1 MTMLNIN
8 YGKNQ
13 YMMDACEPLKEYAW
27 LVDAVRRHQSE
38 RIDLDAAVDAALDE
52 MPDEYVIKT
61 FLLENRAE
69 VKSMFLTEYN
79 EEKVMEKERQEGRRE
94 GHREGRREGQQEG
107 RQERSIEV
115 ASDMLKAGGMS
126 VSFIAQISRLS
137 EEAVRKLAS
146 TLGIA
151 IL

>member
-1 MTMLNIN
+1 
-8 YGKNQ
+8 
-13 YMMDACEPLKEYAW
+13 MMDDCEPLKEYAW

-38 RIDLDAAVDAALDE
+38 KMDLDAAVDAALDE
-52 MPDEYVIKT
+52 MTDEYVIKT

-79 EEKVMEKERQEGRRE
+79 EEKVMEKERQEGR
-94 GHREGRREGQQEG
+94 
-107 RQERSIEV
+107 QERNIEV

>member
-1 MTMLNIN
+1 M
-8 YGKNQ
+8 
-13 YMMDACEPLKEYAW
+13 
-27 LVDAVRRHQSE
+27 DAVRRHQSE

-52 MPDEYVIKT
+52 MPNEYVIKT

-79 EEKVMEKERQEGRRE
+79 EEKVMEKERQEGL
-94 GHREGRREGQQEG
+94 REGRQEG
-107 RQERSIEV
+107 RQERNIEV

>member
-1 MTMLNIN
+1 
-8 YGKNQ
+8 
-13 YMMDACEPLKEYAW
+13 MMDDCEPLKEYAW

-38 RIDLDAAVDAALDE
+38 KMNLDAAVDAALDE
-52 MPDEYVIKT
+52 MPNEYVIRT
-61 FLLENRAE
+61 FLMENRAE

-79 EEKVMEKERQEGRRE
+79 EEKIMEKERQEGRRE
-94 GHREGRREGQQEG
+94 GRQEGQQEG
-107 RQERSIEV
+107 RREGRQERNIEV

-137 EEAVRKLAS
+137 EEAVRRLAS

-151 IL
+151 I